1 MAKKN
6 RNLDVDMDYSKI
18 KYENTDDS
26 KKVESIDLDA
36 VGGLPAK
43 RRALEISDTT
53 GGAKSAPA
61 KPSRRAGREKA
72 GKSKIRK
79 QSAVGTVVIC
89 LLFAVMLVVMVQG
102 KVETSQTSAEIAGLR
117 KELAALENER
127 KELNSKIDAAT
138 DMRILEEYARKNDM
152 VSSADVENVY
162 IGSDGEDDVE
172 IYEPDD
178 EMFGGV
184 FGTLLSAI
192 SESFQR
198 TWNTISGNE

>member
-26 KKVESIDLDA
+26 KKVEAIDMEA
-36 VGGLPAK
+36 AENLPAN
-43 RRALEISDTT
+43 RRTLEISDNTRS
-53 GGAKSAPA
+53 GKKSAAKS
-61 KPSRRAGREKA
+61 SRRSGREKA

-102 KVETSQTSAEIAGLR
+102 KVEAGQTSAEIAGLR
-117 KELAALENER
+117 KELADLENER

-152 VSSADVENVY
+152 VSGSDVDTVY

-172 IYEPDD
+172 VYEPDE